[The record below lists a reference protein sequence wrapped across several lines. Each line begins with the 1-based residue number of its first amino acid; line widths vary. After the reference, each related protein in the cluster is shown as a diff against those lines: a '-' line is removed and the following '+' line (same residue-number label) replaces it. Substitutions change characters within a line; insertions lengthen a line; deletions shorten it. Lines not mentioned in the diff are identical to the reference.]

1 MVRARRVTPHES
13 ERRARAMLAHDIA
26 ACSEAPERS
35 DAGAALRAALPH
47 RVHAL
52 APAPASPVRME
63 APVSSRR
70 VAR

>member
-13 ERRARAMLAHDIA
+13 ERRARAMRTHDLS
-26 ACSEAPERS
+26 ACCDAPERS
-35 DAGAALRAALPH
+35 DDCAALCAALPR

-63 APVSSRR
+63 APFSSNR

>member
-13 ERRARAMLAHDIA
+13 ERRARTMLRHDLA
-26 ACSEAPERS
+26 ARSDAPERS
-35 DAGAALRAALPH
+35 DVCAALRAALPH
-47 RVHAL
+47 RAHAL
-52 APAPASPVRME
+52 AAAPAAPVRME